1 MTTTSRL
8 ENKLLGDIARASA
21 DFRLVESGDRI
32 MVGVSGGKDSHSLL
46 YLLREIKRRAP
57 FPFGIVAVN
66 VDQGHPGFPSR
77 LLPEFFT
84 AEGYEYRIVTEDT
97 YSIVTS
103 KIPEGKTYC
112 SLCSRLRRGILYNVA
127 VELGCTKIA
136 LGHHRD
142 DAIETMLLN
151 LFYSGQTKAM
161 PARLESDDR
170 RNVVIRPLI
179 YSSEADIAEFARE
192 KAFPIIPCDLCGSQE
207 NLKRQRVK
215 RLVDELH
222 AENPN
227 VRGNLFAALGNVRP
241 THLLDRDLSRAL
253 GLVPSESEEG
263 VSVRHGSELG
273 VLAKMD
279 RSESPSGSVS
289 VAVLDRANVS
299 ATPLG
304 MGVHNGRATRRLPL
318 VT

>member
-1 MTTTSRL
+1 MNDNRL
-8 ENKLLGDIARASA
+8 ETRLLGNVARASA
-21 DFRLVESGDRI
+21 YYRLIEPGDRI
-32 MVGVSGGKDSHSLL
+32 MVGVSGGKDSHTLL
-46 YLLREIKRRAP
+46 YLLREIQRRAP
-57 FPFGIVAVN
+57 FSFSIVAVN
-66 VDQGHPGFPSR
+66 VNQGHPGFPER
-77 LLPEFFT
+77 LLPEFLE
-84 AEGYEYRIVTEDT
+84 AEGYEYRIVREDT

-127 VELGCTKIA
+127 QELSATKIA

-142 DAIETMLLN
+142 DIVETLLLN

-161 PARLESDDR
+161 PARLRSDDG
-170 RNVVIRPLI
+170 RNVVIRPLV
-179 YSSEADIAEFARE
+179 YCSEADIAEFAKQ

-207 NLKRQRVK
+207 NLKRQRIK

-241 THLLDRDLSRAL
+241 THLLDRELSRAL
-253 GLVPSESEEG
+253 GLVEAGNGEAIEKM
-263 VSVRHGSELG
+263 SVRHGAELG
-273 VLAKMD
+273 AVATSNHAEAAP
-279 RSESPSGSVS
+279 SES
-289 VAVLDRANVS
+289 RI
-299 ATPLG
+299 ATPSDG
-304 MGVHNGRATRRLPL
+304 ARRLPL